1 MKFHITITSIF
12 LGIIALIVVPMVV
25 LGQTTHSVQGYA
37 WANMPNPNDEEK
49 TTNCHPSDMQYDANN
64 VGCGQGLGWITLDGV
79 SLNSDTGVFA
89 GSGNSE
95 FGGAVNFAPTTT
107 NAPEAPLLN
116 ARVDAS
122 CLKTKNPCAITGWI
136 KFTQAADGWDG
147 WVKMSGQTANGGSY
161 GVQLDAPDN
170 NGLRTFSGYAWGDHV
185 AGWIDFKYASVK
197 IEPPEPNPERKLFYC
212 GNPLATPP
220 TGANYQTPE
229 QVAERVAR
237 ANAQNDGYM
246 YIAERDDSTC
256 LICPEGTSFDRDR
269 DQCISKNEFSYC
281 NDPKAS
287 NYMTQA
293 QVTAEI
299 NRLNAENPD
308 ITWTAKVDN
317 NICRTTPPPVRGCT
331 DPRAINYN
339 QNATQDD
346 GSCKYETLGC
356 TDPRAKNYN
365 PNANK
370 DDGSCQYDCA
380 NPDRNGKCCPEAN
393 RVNGLCPSGPLFP
406 GAPIET

>member
-12 LGIIALIVVPMVV
+12 LGIIALIIVPMIV
-25 LGQTTHSVQGYA
+25 LGQTTHNVQGYA
-37 WANMPNPNDEEK
+37 WANMPNPNDEKK
-49 TTNCHPSDMQYDANN
+49 TTNCHPSDTQYDADN

-89 GSGNSE
+89 GSGNSQ

-147 WVKMSGQTANGGSY
+147 WVKMSGQTANGGRY

-197 IEPPEPNPERKLFYC
+197 VEPPKPERKLYYC

-220 TGANYQTPE
+220 AGANYQTPE

-237 ANAQNDGYM
+237 ANAQNDGYT
-246 YIAERDDSTC
+246 YTAERDDSTC

-269 DQCISKNEFSYC
+269 DQCVRDVCPNIDGIQTSVPAGYSVINGQCVKDG
-281 NDPKAS
+281 DP
-287 NYMTQA
+287 N
-293 QVTAEI
+293 
-299 NRLNAENPD
+299 
-308 ITWTAKVDN
+308 W
-317 NICRTTPPPVRGCT
+317 
-331 DPRAINYN
+331 
-339 QNATQDD
+339 
-346 GSCKYETLGC
+346 
-356 TDPRAKNYN
+356 
-365 PNANK
+365 
-370 DDGSCQYDCA
+370 CA
-380 NPDRNGKCCPEAN
+380 NIPGWTTKNLPTTGSPDVKWTGGDGKDCIPTACVKEFDSTVVVSGKPINVVNDNTMCDPVCEWLPLDPNGKCCPN
-393 RVNGLCPSGPLFP
+393 KDIKGYCPSGPLFP